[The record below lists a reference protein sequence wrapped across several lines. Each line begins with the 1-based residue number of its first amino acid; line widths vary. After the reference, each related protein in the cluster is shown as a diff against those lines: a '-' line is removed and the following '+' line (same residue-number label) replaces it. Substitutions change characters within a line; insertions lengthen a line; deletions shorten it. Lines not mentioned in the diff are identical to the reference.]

1 MISKR
6 AATTVLLCAAMAL
19 AATVSVADWAATFR
33 PLATSVLRMESMD
46 DSGNRGV
53 CSSAVINRPRGFVLT
68 AAHCVP
74 SGERVSMTV
83 NERDAVLI
91 KRNALLDLA
100 ILRVSH
106 MKNETE
112 VSLAP
117 SAPEAGASVAVVGF
131 AFGAPHLKIQVGV
144 VSDPLDQDS
153 RRMWIDAV
161 MIPGDSGGVVVDSEG
176 RLVGV
181 TSAVLFPS
189 DSFQAAHIG
198 MAVPF
203 EHVLDFIEDYIS
215 PATKAARQ

>member
-19 AATVSVADWAATFR
+19 AATVAVADWASTFR
-33 PLATSVLRMESMD
+33 PLTTSVLRMESMD
-46 DSGNRGV
+46 DSGDRGI
-53 CSSAVINRPRGFVLT
+53 CSSAVINRLRGFVLT

-74 SGERVSMTV
+74 SGEHVSMTV
-83 NERDAVLI
+83 NERDAVLV
-91 KRNALLDLA
+91 KKNALLDLA

-131 AFGAPHLKIQVGV
+131 AFGAPQLKIQVGV
-144 VSDPLDQDS
+144 VSDPLERDS

-161 MIPGDSGGVVVDSEG
+161 MIPGDSGGMVVDSEG
-176 RLVGV
+176 RIVGV
-181 TSAVLFPS
+181 TSAVRIAS

-203 EHVLDFIEDYIS
+203 ERVRDFIEDYIP
-215 PATKAARQ
+215 PAPSAAHQ